1 MTLTVRAAQRLD
13 LDLDL
18 TRPTGAWEEVDS
30 GGAAR
35 TFTSDTSESPL
46 SKFMTASSKLDLT
59 RANRVWK
66 AAVEAP

>member
-46 SKFMTASSKLDLT
+46 S
-59 RANRVWK
+59 
-66 AAVEAP
+66 